1 MGRRTSGQTVGLQT
15 IGNVQANANTLTT
28 TQTNQNLTIDP
39 NGTGTVDIQTS
50 ISITGDVSIANQG
63 DLRLLEASGNGTNY
77 IAQQAAANMAAN
89 YTITWPAAVSGT
101 SGFVLTSDTSG
112 NLSWA
117 SAGGNIPVGDAGS
130 TATVHYPLFG
140 TSAGSIPT
148 TLSPLVRSNLS
159 FVPSTG
165 DLRTSIVTGGTTS
178 GVSLTL
184 RSTTDATKGQVY
196 IDETT
201 TSTSATTGA
210 LRVGGGVG
218 IGGATFTTGKI
229 KTTFGSGADLTNST
243 SNMEI
248 EDTGGTSRP
257 SLAFHRPGVFATK
270 ITLNTD
276 NAFYFGGWSAGSGA
290 SPIVCGGVNPGA
302 NNSYDLGTTSLRW
315 RNIYTQDLQLSNGIG
330 DYTIVEGEDDLF
342 IYNNKKGKVYKF
354 ALIEVDPNQATP
366 KGATGF

>member
-1 MGRRTSGQTVGLQT
+1 MGRRTSGQQVGLQA

-28 TQTNQNLTIDP
+28 TQTNQSLTIAP
-39 NGTGTVDIQTS
+39 NGTGTVAVQSSTT
-50 ISITGDVSIANQG
+50 ITGDLSIANQG

-77 IAQQAAANMAAN
+77 IAMQAAATMAAN
-89 YTITWPAAVSGT
+89 YTITWPSAVSGT
-101 SGFVLTSDTSG
+101 NGFVLTSDTSG

-117 SAGGNIPVGDAGS
+117 SAGGNIPVSDSGS

-140 TSAGSIPT
+140 TNAGSLPS

-201 TSTSATTGA
+201 ASTSATTGA

-218 IGGATFTTGKI
+218 IGGATNTTGKI

-248 EDTGGTSRP
+248 EDNGGTSRP
-257 SLAFHRPGVFATK
+257 SLAFHRPGVFASK

-276 NAFYFGGWSAGSGA
+276 NAYYFGGWSAGAGA

-302 NNSYDLGTTSLRW
+302 NNSYDLGTTGLRW
-315 RNIYTQDLQLSNGIG
+315 RNIYTQDLHLSNGIG
-330 DYTIVEGEDDLF
+330 DYTVVEGEENL
-342 IYNNKKGKVYKF
+342 YLVNNKTNKSFKF
-354 ALIEVDPNQATP
+354 ALIEVDASEVPP
-366 KGATGF
+366 KSTTN